1 MSHSINDALF
11 DSIRELREAIMD
23 LEALTLELQ
32 GEGNYAEAQDVY
44 NELVEARI
52 ELNRLEGYFS

>member
-1 MSHSINDALF
+1 
-11 DSIRELREAIMD
+11 MD

-32 GEGNYAEAQDVY
+32 GEGNYAEAQYVY

>member
-1 MSHSINDALF
+1 MSHPVNDALF
-11 DSIRELREAIMD
+11 DSIRDLREAIMD

-44 NELVEARI
+44 DELVKARI

>member
-1 MSHSINDALF
+1 MSNSINDALF

-44 NELVEARI
+44 NELVEARN

>member
-1 MSHSINDALF
+1 MSHPINEAIF
-11 DSIRELREAIMD
+11 DSIRELQEAIMD

>member
-1 MSHSINDALF
+1 MSHPINDTLF
-11 DSIRELREAIMD
+11 DSIRDLREAIMD